1 MAEAQPYSN
10 AGSGFSS
17 FLGLNPN
24 GNWRLFVADL
34 NSGDMMTVNSWGLHL
49 ELSAVPEPSEW
60 AALSLGVLGV
70 VWVVKRRFMPGR
82 A

>member
-1 MAEAQPYSN
+1 MA
-10 AGSGFSS
+10 
-17 FLGLNPN
+17 
-24 GNWRLFVADL
+24 
-34 NSGDMMTVNSWGLHL
+34 VNSWGLQL

-60 AALSLGVLGV
+60 AALCVGVLGV